1 MIDDSA
7 DTEEVTMGSKQKP
20 AQLEHKVQF
29 EKQLAERLA
38 YLNDQGMEPER
49 INKDMLVKKLK
60 AKVKAINLR
69 LKAID
74 AYDKRTE
81 ELAQIKAEK
90 LAAPPKE
97 SKGKKKPEPAAPA
110 KGGEKKKKKK
120 AE

>member
-1 MIDDSA
+1 
-7 DTEEVTMGSKQKP
+7 MGSKQKP

-60 AKVKAINLR
+60 AKVKAINVRLR
-69 LKAID
+69 AID
-74 AYDKRTE
+74 ANDKRTE

-90 LAAPPKE
+90 LAAPRTE
-97 SKGKKKPEPAAPA
+97 SKGKKKPEPVPA
-110 KGGEKKKKKK
+110 KSEEKKKKKKK